1 MTAPA
6 AAAPPA
12 WRSRIVRSED
22 VPPSALLANPKN
34 YRRHPE
40 DQKDAFRAVKAR
52 VGYVARVLVQEGS
65 GVILDGHL
73 RTEVALED
81 GDPTIP
87 VDYVDVDDEEAD
99 YVLATFDPLSAMA
112 WADAAAQE
120 ALLGSFDGSED
131 AATLAMIHAYQS
143 AGGEGD
149 PGDPGGAE
157 APRYTDK
164 VDSPIY
170 TPTREEP
177 PPLSALTDTGRYQ
190 ALVGDIHASDLPPDV
205 QGFLLMAATRHIVF
219 DYRNVAEYYAH
230 APAGVQRLMEDSAL
244 VIIDFDRAIELG
256 YARLKREMGEMLE
269 EALAERD
276 GLPDEDDDG
285 DA

>member
-1 MTAPA
+1 MTAATPVTT
-6 AAAPPA
+6 
-12 WRSRIVRSED
+12 WRNRIVRSED
-22 VPPSALLANPKN
+22 VPPSALLSNPKN

-40 DQKDAFRAVKAR
+40 EQKDAFRAVKAR
-52 VGYVARVLVQEGS
+52 VGYVARVLVQEGT

-81 GDPTIP
+81 GDALIP

-99 YVLATFDPLSAMA
+99 YVLATFDPLTAMA
-112 WADAAAQE
+112 WADHAAQD
-120 ALLGSFDGSED
+120 ALLGSFDGTDD
-131 AATLAMIHAYQS
+131 AATLAMIHAWQS
-143 AGGEGD
+143 SGEEEGAGD
-149 PGDPGGAE
+149 PGDGE
-157 APRYTDK
+157 AARYTDK

-170 TPTREEP
+170 TPTQEEP
-177 PPLSALTDTGRYQ
+177 PPLSALTATTRHD
-190 ALVGDIHASDLPPDV
+190 ALLADV
-205 QGFLLMAATRHIVF
+205 EAADVPEDVKAFLRQAATRHIVF

-230 APAGVQRLMEDSAL
+230 APAPVQRLMEDSAL

-276 GLPDEDDDG
+276 GLPEDDDDG